1 MEDKW
6 FLLTCLL
13 KVVQSIHG
21 VSWMEYMNDSDILEE
36 IDQLISHD
44 EVSWFFGAGSSFASG
59 LPLMFDLTERVLVI
73 LDEKGVLIKDI
84 EEVEAKAADFAR
96 QILGRLGENKTV
108 EQLLDQIGD
117 YLAMAHR
124 ADSNTA
130 DTGLGVFRN
139 DQLSILRK
147 NILSAIKQ
155 TVSFGYKHA
164 DNPGN
169 CEIGTIE
176 KPIIS
181 IDLHVE
187 FFEALFGEVRAG
199 RPGAKYVE
207 LFTTNYDTLFED
219 ALSLKG
225 IPYSDGFKGG
235 AVGYWE
241 PSNFSSNENAVRFSK
256 LHGSVDW
263 SIYEGKRIVRR
274 RFSDQYPPTDADLLI
289 YPQSSKYEFARREPY
304 DTLFQRFRQHLAKPS
319 GQVLCVCGYS
329 FGDLHID
336 HEIETAM
343 SHPDSDLTLVIFTKS
358 PSKKLE
364 NWLTRSFGE
373 RIYILTEDSVYRGGE
388 QYCKVTDGHSYDWW
402 TFQGVVKKLKNAKS
416 YAGAA

>member
-1 MEDKW
+1 
-6 FLLTCLL
+6 
-13 KVVQSIHG
+13 
-21 VSWMEYMNDSDILEE
+21 MNDEDVLEE

-44 EVSWFFGAGSSFASG
+44 EVSWFFGAGSSYASG
-59 LPLMFDLTERVLVI
+59 LPLMFDLTERVINI
-73 LDEKGVLIKDI
+73 LDENGVVIQSSDG
-84 EEVEAKAADFAR
+84 VEIKAADFSK
-96 QILGRLGENKTV
+96 QIIEKLGKNKTV

-139 DQLSILRK
+139 DQLSILRQY
-147 NILSAIKQ
+147 ILGAIKQ
-155 TVSFGYKHA
+155 TVSFGYKHST
-164 DNPGN
+164 DPNQ
-169 CEIGTIE
+169 CKIGTIE

-187 FFEALFGEVRAG
+187 FIDALFGEVRAG
-199 RPGAKYVE
+199 RPGAKYIE
-207 LFTTNYDTLFED
+207 LFTTNYDSLFED
-219 ALSLKG
+219 ALALKG

-235 AVGYWE
+235 AVAYWE
-241 PSNFSSNENAVRFSK
+241 PEKFLSDDNAVRLSK

-274 RFSDQYPPTDADLLI
+274 RFSDRYPPTNADLLI

-304 DTLFQRFRQHLAKPS
+304 DSLFQRFRKHLSRPS
-319 GQVLCVCGYS
+319 GQVLCICGYS

-336 HEIETAM
+336 HEIEAAM

-358 PSKKLE
+358 PGDKLK
-364 NWLTRSFGE
+364 NWLGRSFGE
-373 RIYILTEDSVYRGGE
+373 RIYILAEDSIYRGNT
-388 QYCKVTDGHSYDWW
+388 QYCKVADGESSDRW
-402 TFQGVVKKLKNAKS
+402 TFQGVVKILKNAKS
-416 YAGAA
+416 SAGAA